1 MPRSYW
7 PHSSSECGYMAQ
19 LVLRLLSTMPCL
31 LDLVIEN
38 HFFPAVHTASLFHDV
53 LQRLRVPLPLACILG
68 PRLRVLNLDILG
80 TLLYSPHFP
89 ALPQL
94 PSVVTLHVSL
104 QALTA
109 IDCRCLVESFPS
121 VEDVTVSWFDYYERS
136 SVTLLQLLSV
146 WPSVLYFTLILKFIV
161 ADGDD
166 RMIAF
171 YRAYVL
177 DNASR
182 FHIRRFTLVD
192 SILWQIQS

>member
-1 MPRSYW
+1 MEFDYSVYQYLRASPRVWPVRIKSLHLFMPRSYW
-7 PHSSSECGYMAQ
+7 PHSSSERGYMAR

-31 LDLVIEN
+31 SDLVVEN
-38 HFFPAVHTASLFHDV
+38 HFFPAVHTASSFHDV

-68 PRLRVLNLDILG
+68 PRLRVSNLDISG

-136 SVTLLQLLSV
+136 VCFFYKRFLVVVSNSFASLSPCRSYLVYGRRFFTLL
-146 WPSVLYFTLILKFIV
+146 
-161 ADGDD
+161 
-166 RMIAF
+166 
-171 YRAYVL
+171 
-177 DNASR
+177 
-182 FHIRRFTLVD
+182 
-192 SILWQIQS
+192 